1 MARVRVTPA
10 NIKVKLTDW
19 ATSAT
24 NRADELIFIQNVID
38 SKDIQLDV
46 FNSNARM
53 VIKIQPDVTEPFMKI
68 TFVEL
73 LSS

>member
-10 NIKVKLTDW
+10 NIQAKLTDW

-24 NRADELIFIQNVID
+24 NRGDELIFLPSEVD
-38 SKDIQLDV
+38 WKDAQIKS
-46 FNSNARM
+46 FNSNSKM
-53 VIKIQPDVTEPFMKI
+53 VIKVQSDITEPFYKM

-73 LSS
+73 LS